1 MREVVKRFNV
11 YTYSELSDQAKAK
24 AKRDYLDDDLRNED
38 FCDMCQEDLWN
49 LFPNSSLKFQYSLG
63 HCQGDGFN
71 VYGTAALCDLQTI
84 SKNAPAYQEMNQ
96 FSEEEWKHLFWCYDN
111 RPSEIELPLN
121 RRYAYCKADTI
132 EFAEEWIDELEDFH
146 DYNKEDEI
154 LLCCF
159 EQAVRNLF
167 SHHCND
173 QEEAGYNYLYDIS
186 SEEMQDLSDA
196 NDWEYYEDGRLY
208 G

>member
-1 MREVVKRFNV
+1 M
-11 YTYSELSDQAKAK
+11 
-24 AKRDYLDDDLRNED
+24 
-38 FCDMCQEDLWN
+38 
-49 LFPNSSLKFQYSLG
+49 
-63 HCQGDGFN
+63 
-71 VYGTAALCDLQTI
+71 
-84 SKNAPAYQEMNQ
+84 
-96 FSEEEWKHLFWCYDN
+96 
-111 RPSEIELPLN
+111 PLN